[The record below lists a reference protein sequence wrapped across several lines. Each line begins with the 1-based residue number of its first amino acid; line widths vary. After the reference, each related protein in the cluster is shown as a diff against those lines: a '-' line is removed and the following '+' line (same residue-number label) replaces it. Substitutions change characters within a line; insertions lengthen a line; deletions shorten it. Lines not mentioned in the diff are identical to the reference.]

1 MLKLNILPRDKQKM
15 RQKIVSN
22 FLKSCFL
29 TFFYEYTLF
38 YWEIFSGYKIKF
50 LILNKNIANEYRNC
64 F

>member
-29 TFFYEYTLF
+29 TFFYEYILF
-38 YWEIFSGYKIKF
+38 YWEIFSG
-50 LILNKNIANEYRNC
+50 
-64 F
+64 